1 MREKIQE
8 GIEYFGSRYAELFG
22 DKRRKSEELGFTY
35 MLTADIQEQALKEA
49 INRTLKGLT
58 GEIEKGLLTGEEIKE
73 ALNSKF
79 GTEHERFLM
88 VAQAQLQKI
97 LSLLKE

>member
-1 MREKIQE
+1 MREKVQE
-8 GIEYFGSRYAELFG
+8 GIEYFGSWYAELFG

-58 GEIEKGLLTGEEIKE
+58 GEIEKVENPNVDTGEDKE
-73 ALNSKF
+73 LV
-79 GTEHERFLM
+79 TT
-88 VAQAQLQKI
+88 VARQAFEQCRYKI

>member
-1 MREKIQE
+1 MREKVQE
-8 GIEYFGSRYAELFG
+8 GIEYFGSWYAELFG

-35 MLTADIQEQALKEA
+35 MLTADIQEQAMKEA

-58 GEIEKGLLTGEEIKE
+58 EEIEKVEYPIRNIEGVPKLDTQLFNTGFME
-73 ALNSKF
+73 AK
-79 GTEHERFLM
+79 
-88 VAQAQLQKI
+88 QKI